1 MNKELEI
8 WRFTA
13 ERLNQNK
20 SVMLLVVAES
30 SGSSPGRLG
39 FKMAIGADD
48 LTGSIGG
55 GAMEIRLVG
64 QAKLKIQNKE
74 LKIDAQVVEQNHRRN
89 AANASGM
96 ICSGRQTVIFYKLNP
111 TDLPTIERLVRSLEN
126 DQPKTLQ
133 ISTNSFCVSDNQT
146 SDFKFERRSA
156 NDFLYE
162 ERLGS
167 KNKLFIVGGGHC
179 ALALSEL
186 MSKMDFHIS
195 LFDDRADLNTL
206 EKNRFVHRKQIIESY
221 ENIGDFVDSGAN
233 VFVVVMTVGYKSDET
248 VIRKLIGK
256 NFKYF
261 GVLGSEAKIKTLFR
275 KLEQDGFDKEK
286 LNKICAPVGLKINS
300 RTPEEIAVSVAAEII
315 RVKNAGD

>member
-8 WRFTA
+8 WRFA
-13 ERLNQNK
+13 VEKLKNNQ

-30 SGSSPGRLG
+30 YGSSPGRRG

-64 QAKLKIQNKE
+64 QAKLDIENEESKN
-74 LKIDAQVVEQNHRRN
+74 DARVVEQNHRRN

-96 ICSGRQTVIFYKLNP
+96 ICSGRQTVIFYKLKT
-111 TDLPTIERLVRSLEN
+111 TDLPTIETLVRSLEN
-126 DQPKTLQ
+126 PQPKTLQ
-133 ISTNSFCVSDNQT
+133 ITTNGFCVSDNQT
-146 SDFKFERRSA
+146 NDFNFERQNA

-167 KNKLFIVGGGHC
+167 KNELFIVGGGHC

-186 MSKMDFHIS
+186 MLKMDFHIS

-206 EKNRFVHRKQIIESY
+206 EKNRFVHRKKIVESY
-221 ENIGDFVDSGAN
+221 ENIGDFIDSGAN

-248 VIRKLIGK
+248 VIRKLIDK

-261 GVLGSEAKIKTLFR
+261 GVLGSAAKIKTLFR

-286 LNKICAPVGLKINS
+286 LDKIRAPVGLKISS
-300 RTPEEIAVSVAAEII
+300 RTPEEIAVSIAAEII